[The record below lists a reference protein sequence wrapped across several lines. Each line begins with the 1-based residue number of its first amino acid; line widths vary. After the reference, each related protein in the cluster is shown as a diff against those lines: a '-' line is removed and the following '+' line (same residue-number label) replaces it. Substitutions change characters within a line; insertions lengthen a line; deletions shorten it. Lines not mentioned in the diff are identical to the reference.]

1 MTGLLTLGQRFN
13 REKFMMNLFGAG
25 FLALLSLIIIVPFYY
40 LFVSSLKDLGQYA
53 QTDFKTMWAPWPLHF
68 ENYTYAVTL
77 YKLGHYI
84 TNSLWLGAA
93 QTALQVLSSCLVAY
107 GFSRFKFPGRDVL
120 FVILLASMFLPTEV
134 TQIPLYQLYR
144 AIGWTNSF
152 YPLIV
157 PNAFGNAWSI
167 FMMRQMMLNIPRE
180 IDEAAWMDGAGTF
193 RVFWQILMPQ
203 VKPAIVVVTLF
214 GFLGSWKDLFGP
226 LLYLQD
232 SKFYTLPV
240 GLVFFVGLT
249 DRQLTWQAAAV
260 VVALVPTI
268 LLYVFGQ
275 RYFESGIVINEL
287 K

>member
-1 MTGLLTLGQRFN
+1 MTTQPALAKRFN
-13 REKFMMNLFGAG
+13 RERFVMNLFGGG
-25 FLALLSLIIIVPFYY
+25 FLILLSVVIIIPFYY
-40 LFVSSLKDLGQYA
+40 LFVSSLKTLAQYA
-53 QTDFKTMWAPWPLHF
+53 QTDAKTMWAPWPLHP
-68 ENYTYAVTL
+68 ENYRHAVME
-77 YKLGHYI
+77 YKLDRYI
-84 TNSLWLGAA
+84 FNSLWLGFV
-93 QTALQVLSSCLVAY
+93 QTFLQVFSSCLVAY
-107 GFSRFKFPGRDVL
+107 GFSRFKFPGRDFL

-152 YPLIV
+152 KPLIV

-167 FMMRQMMLNIPRE
+167 FMMRQMMLNVPRE

-203 VKPAIVVVTLF
+203 VKPAIVVVCLF

-240 GLVFFVGLT
+240 GLVFYVGIT
-249 DRQLTWQAAAV
+249 FRQLTWQAAAT

-275 RYFESGIVINEL
+275 RYFETGIVINEL